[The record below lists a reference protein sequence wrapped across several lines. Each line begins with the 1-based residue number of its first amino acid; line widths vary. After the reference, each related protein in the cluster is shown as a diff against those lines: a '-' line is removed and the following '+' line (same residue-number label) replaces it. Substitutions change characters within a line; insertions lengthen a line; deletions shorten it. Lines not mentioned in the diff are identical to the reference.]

1 MARRVAMNGETTSK
15 MLGGASGKGFMPGK
29 SGNPSGRPKLTDA
42 EREAREMLK
51 AASPQAVRALTAAL
65 SSDDEDM
72 RVKAAQAILGKV
84 FPQGIDLTVSGPG
97 GGPVEVKRID
107 TRGLSREQLEALLAA
122 LKSNASE

>member
-1 MARRVAMNGETTSK
+1 MKPKT
-15 MLGGASGKGFMPGK
+15 GGVRGSRHDPPTNAFKPGNK
-29 SGNPSGRPKLTDA
+29 LSPGRPPLTDA

-51 AASPQAVRALTAAL
+51 AASPQAVRALTDAL